1 MTDRDH
7 SVGAVAEHDSGG
19 EPDQAAVA
27 APVQAEQPEAP
38 SPTESGPTGEQEPAQ
53 SAPGQ
58 EQAADEPSDE
68 SSTAGDEAA
77 TEQAPAE
84 EPPAAEQAPVLVD
97 ATPADV
103 PPPSQVVATRAP
115 AASAPVTDSGPQ
127 VSVASNDP
135 GKWGRVDAEGTVYV
149 RTADGERAVGS
160 WQAGEPEEGLAHFA
174 RRFDDIRTEVEL
186 LASRLASG
194 SGDPKQAA
202 TNAKHIQDGLAEAHV
217 VGDLVGLAARIDY
230 VLANASVAVEAAK
243 HAREE
248 ARAGSV
254 ARKQE
259 LVEEAEKLA
268 EESTQWKVAGDR
280 LRTILDEWKT
290 IKGVDRKTDEQ
301 LWRRFSKARD
311 TFNRRRGSHF
321 ADLDRQRATAKS
333 RKQELVEE
341 AERLSQSDD
350 WGTTAGR
357 YKELMLEWKAA
368 GRAPKDADDTLW
380 QRFRAAQDA
389 FFAHRSAVFDERDAE
404 FAENARLKEEL
415 LAEAEKITITDLD
428 AARAALHKV
437 QERWEAIGKVPRE
450 RIRELEGRLRT
461 VEEKVRTAADAQW
474 RRTDPEAE
482 ARAAQFRERVQQ
494 FETQAAKAR
503 AAGDKRRAE
512 QAEAQAA
519 QWREWLAAAEQ
530 AVATR

>member
-7 SVGAVAEHDSGG
+7 SVGAVAEQDSGG

-27 APVQAEQPEAP
+27 APVQPEQAGPP
-38 SPTESGPTGEQEPAQ
+38 SPTESAPTGEQEPA
-53 SAPGQ
+53 APTPGQ
-58 EQAADEPSDE
+58 DQAAAPSTTGDE
-68 SSTAGDEAA
+68 SPA
-77 TEQAPAE
+77 EQAPA
-84 EPPAAEQAPVLVD
+84 LVD

-103 PPPSQVVATRAP
+103 PPPSQVAVTRAP
-115 AASAPVTDSGPQ
+115 AASAPATDGGPQ
-127 VSVASNDP
+127 VSVASADP

-202 TNAKHIQDGLAEAHV
+202 TNAKHIKDGLDEAHV

-268 EESTQWKVAGDR
+268 EESTQWKVSGDR

-341 AERLSQSDD
+341 AERISESDD
-350 WGTTAGR
+350 WGATAGR

-389 FFAHRSAVFDERDAE
+389 FFARRSAVFDERDAE

-415 LAEAEKITITDLD
+415 LAEAEKITTADLD
-428 AARAALHKV
+428 GARAALHKV
-437 QERWEAIGKVPRE
+437 QERWEAVGKVPRE
-450 RIRELEGRLRT
+450 RIRELEGRLRA